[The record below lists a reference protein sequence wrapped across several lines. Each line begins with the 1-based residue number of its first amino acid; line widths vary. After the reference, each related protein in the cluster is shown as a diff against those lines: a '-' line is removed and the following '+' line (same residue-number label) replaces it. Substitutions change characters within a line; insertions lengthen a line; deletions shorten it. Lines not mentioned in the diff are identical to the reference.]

1 MLKIKNLSVH
11 YGVFQAVKD
20 VDLEVPEG
28 KVVSLLGAN
37 GSGKS
42 TILKTI
48 SGLHP
53 ASGGEIWFEDQRID
67 NIPSEQIVRLGIGHI
82 PEGRRLFPY
91 MTVMENI
98 KMGAYSRNDKAEI
111 ANDLDDLLNRFP
123 VLKEKA
129 NARAGTLS
137 GGQQE
142 LLAVARGLMARP
154 KILLMDEPCQG
165 LSPILVKEIGEV
177 IKKIHRTGIALLLI
191 EHNVSVALGV
201 ADKVYILRNGSVAF
215 EGTSSDFTE
224 EEFTKKVYLAG

>member
-48 SGLHP
+48 SGLKSP
-53 ASGGEIWFEDQRID
+53 SGGEIWFQDHRID
-67 NIPSEQIVRLGIGHI
+67 NIPSEKIVQLGIGHI

-129 NARAGTLS
+129 NSRAGTLS

-201 ADKVYILRNGSVAF
+201 ADKVYILRNGSVVF
-215 EGTSSDFTE
+215 EGASSDFTE

>member
-1 MLKIKNLSVH
+1 MLKLCNLSIH

-28 KVVSLLGAN
+28 KVVSLLGSN

-48 SGLHP
+48 SGLKSP
-53 ASGGEIWFEDQRID
+53 SQGEIWFRDKRID
-67 NIPSEQIVRLGIGHI
+67 DLPAEKIVREGISHV

-91 MTVMENI
+91 MTVLENI
-98 KMGAYSRNDKAEI
+98 KMGAFVRTDKEEI
-111 ANDLDDLLNRFP
+111 AKDLDDIMTRFP
-123 VLKEKA
+123 ILKQKA
-129 NARAGTLS
+129 RARAGNLS

-165 LSPILVKEIGEV
+165 LSPIMVKETREV
-177 IKKIHRTGIALLLI
+177 IKKINGGGIAILLV

-201 ADKVYILRNGSVAF
+201 ADHVYILSNGSVVF
-215 EGTSSDFTE
+215 EGTSTDFTE